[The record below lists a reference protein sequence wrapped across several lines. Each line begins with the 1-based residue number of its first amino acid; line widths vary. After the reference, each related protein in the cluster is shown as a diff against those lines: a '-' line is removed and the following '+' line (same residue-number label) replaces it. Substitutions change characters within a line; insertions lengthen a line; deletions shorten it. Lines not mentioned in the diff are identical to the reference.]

1 VASGPRIRLIS
12 SAHLSPTKP
21 KKAAH
26 LEGNL
31 NNGGAS
37 DDGVVSSSSVA
48 RSEHDVALTSKVLG
62 DNDLK
67 ATVDLLGV
75 DERGAGDGNEGSV
88 DLALDLVALGG
99 KGDGGA
105 ALDLLVGAGGSEHG
119 ERLDGQGGVVLGA
132 GGDEGGREGV
142 DLVVVERGVEGLGEG
157 RLLDGAADEGA
168 VARLNG
174 QDRGGGGQVGLRHDV
189 GGGAEVGGNTN
200 ALEDRG
206 GGKEALH
213 ARHAEVVGALLDG
226 DGAGGGQ
233 GRGQE
238 GDVGRLVAA
247 DGLDAVVD
255 GRVVAGG
262 GEVGLGEVGET
273 LLVEVVLEVLEGQG
287 VVEDDSW
294 WDVLDDLEAVSE

>member
-1 VASGPRIRLIS
+1 VASGPRIRPIS
-12 SAHLSPTKP
+12 SAHLPTVP
-21 KKAAH
+21 KATN

-31 NNGGAS
+31 DETGAS
-37 DDGVVSSSSVA
+37 NDGVVGSSGVA
-48 RSEHDVALTSKVLG
+48 RGEHDVCLASKVLG
-62 DNDLK
+62 DNDLE
-67 ATVDLLGV
+67 ATINRLGV

-99 KGDGGA
+99 EGDGGA
-105 ALDLLVGAGGSEHG
+105 ALDHLVGAGGSEHG
-119 ERLDGQGGVVLGA
+119 ERLDGQREVVLGA
-132 GGDEGGREGV
+132 RGDEGGGESV

-168 VARLNG
+168 VACLDG
-174 QDRGGGGQVGLRHDV
+174 QDRAGGRQVGLRHDV

-206 GGKEALH
+206 GGQEARD
-213 ARHAEVVGALLDG
+213 AGHAEVVGALLDG

-238 GDVGRLVAA
+238 RDVGSLIAA
-247 DGLDAVVD
+247 DGLDALVG

-262 GEVGLGEVGET
+262 DEVCLGEVGET

-287 VVEDDSW
+287 VVEDGSW
-294 WDVLDDLEAVSE
+294 RNVLDDLETVRE

>member
-1 VASGPRIRLIS
+1 M
-12 SAHLSPTKP
+12 T
-21 KKAAH
+21 KAAR

-31 NNGGAS
+31 NEARAS
-37 DDGVVSSSSVA
+37 DDGVVGSSGVA
-48 RSEHDVALTSKVLG
+48 RGKDNVCLTSKVLG
-62 DNDLK
+62 DNDLE

-75 DERGAGDGNEGSV
+75 DKGGASDGDEGSV
-88 DLALDLVALGG
+88 DLALDLVAGG
-99 KGDGGA
+99 AELDGGA

-119 ERLDGQGGVVLGA
+119 ERLDGQRGVILGA
-132 GGDEGGREGV
+132 RGDEGRSQGV
-142 DLVVVERGVEGLGEG
+142 DLVVVERGVEGLGER

-168 VARLNG
+168 VACLDR
-174 QDRGGGGQVGLRHDV
+174 QDRAGGRQVCLRHDV
-189 GGGAEVGGNTN
+189 GGGAEVRGDTN

-206 GGKEALH
+206 GGQEALH
-213 ARHAEVVGALLDG
+213 ACHAEVVGALLDG

-233 GRGQE
+233 GGGEER
-238 GDVGRLVAA
+238 DVGRLIAA

-287 VVEDDSW
+287 VVEDNGW
-294 WDVLDDLEAVSE
+294 WDVLEDLE